1 MQVNPSDVGIY
12 DRVVVQELIKNV
24 ASMDQIDTGCQR
36 KFKVNVFEM
45 YLFLFEHAND
55 FGSRYQRSNSNG
67 AYGIFIFQ

>member
-1 MQVNPSDVGIY
+1 MTLIHLVQVNPSDVGIY

-45 YLFLFEHAND
+45 YFFNFGHAKD
-55 FGSRYQRSNSNG
+55 FCSR
-67 AYGIFIFQ
+67 